1 MKGLLN
7 EKTNSTITMKE
18 SKISLGAGIGLLA
31 GIIIGN
37 ATDNVGLWIA
47 LGLCFGDNFLADDVH
62 YNEDGAEFIANK
74 YYNTLANLLE

>member
-1 MKGLLN
+1 MKTN

-31 GIIIGN
+31 GIIIGS

-47 LGLCFGDNFLADDVH
+47 FGLCFGDNFLADDVH
-62 YNEDGAEFIANK
+62 YNEDGAEFISDR
-74 YYNTLANLLE
+74 YYKTLINLLD